1 MRKTVAALMVGLLLA
16 SVGCSNDKDSKKGG
30 VEVKV
35 DQKDKGGY

>member
-16 SVGCSNDKDSKKGG
+16 SVGCSDDKDSKKG
-30 VEVKV
+30 VEVEV